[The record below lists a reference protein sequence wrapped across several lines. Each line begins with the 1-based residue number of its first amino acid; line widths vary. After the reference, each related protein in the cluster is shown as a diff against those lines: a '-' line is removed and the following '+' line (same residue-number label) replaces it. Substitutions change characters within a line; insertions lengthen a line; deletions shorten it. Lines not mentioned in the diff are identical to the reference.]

1 MSNRN
6 FDASVI
12 TKRLGNKAI
21 AKSIIS
27 NFNNVNAQPQTSNM
41 NASIINEVELGNS
54 LFVTRGPT
62 CTTYDLGCPCPIIS
76 SQSVIPQIG
85 WFTRI
90 AGTGN
95 SFGYGVARDSDNNI
109 IVIGVYETA
118 DITIY
123 NIDGSIFG
131 TLPYSGNADAFLV
144 KYNSNGTAIWA
155 TRIAG
160 IGNDFGY
167 SVAVDS
173 LDNIIVTGYYTD
185 ATTFYNADG
194 SGTPLTLTLIGTGT
208 NGFIVKYNSSGTGIW
223 ATRIA
228 GSNTVTSPQPGQGV
242 SVDSFD
248 NSIIVTGY
256 YRADA
261 FGIKIYNATPLPSG
275 STATL
280 SDLLATGTV
289 SNCAFIVKYDSSGI
303 GTWATRIAPTTDGI
317 GNEAL
322 GLGVKVVPNISS
334 AGDIIVTGLYN
345 GQARIYNAPGNLVFV
360 TLNNVTASADVFIVK
375 YIGTTG
381 AATWVTK
388 ITGAGALAN
397 AERGY
402 GIAVDSNSNIIVT
415 GIYTGTATIFNAD
428 TSTFGTLPNAGLGID
443 AFIVKYD
450 SSGLGLWTTRIAGAT
465 TDRAH
470 GIAVDSLNN
479 IIVTGLYSVTATT
492 IYNAPGGAVS
502 TLPTLTNSGSNDVF
516 VVKYNSSGVGVWATR
531 IAGTADD
538 TGNSITVDS
547 NNNIIV
553 TGYYNSSPV
562 TIYNTPGTLVA
573 GTLVNTGLYDVFL
586 VKYMSNGFI

>member
-27 NFNNVNAQPQTSNM
+27 NFNNVNSQPQTSNM

-62 CTTYDLGCPCPIIS
+62 CTTYDLGCPCPIS
-76 SQSVIPQIG
+76 TSVTSVIPQTG

-95 SFGYGVARDSDNNI
+95 DFGYGVARDSLDNI

-131 TLPYSGNADAFLV
+131 TLPYSGGNSDAFLV

-173 LDNIIVTGYYTD
+173 GNNIIITGLYTD

-256 YRADA
+256 YRANA
-261 FGIKIYNATPLPSG
+261 SGIKIYNATPLPSG

-280 SDLLATGTV
+280 SDLLTNGTGV
-289 SNCAFIVKYDSSGI
+289 QHVFIVKYNSSGI
-303 GTWATRIAPTTDGI
+303 GVWATRIAPTVANGGDI
-317 GNEAL
+317 L

-334 AGDIIVTGLYN
+334 AGDIIVTGSYAAN
-345 GQARIYNAPGNLVFV
+345 ATIYNAPGTAPFGTLALVGG
-360 TLNNVTASADVFIVK
+360 TNDVFIVK

-381 AATWVTK
+381 AGQWVTK
-388 ITGAGALAN
+388 IAGTGN
-397 AERGY
+397 DRGY

-428 TSTFGTLPNAGLGID
+428 TSTFGTLPNSGGID

-450 SSGLGLWTTRIAGAT
+450 SSGLGLWTTRIAGGTT

-492 IYNAPGGAVS
+492 IYNAPGGTVS

>member
-27 NFNNVNAQPQTSNM
+27 NFNNVNSQPQTSNM
-41 NASIINEVELGNS
+41 NASIINEVEMGNS

-62 CTTYDLGCPCPIIS
+62 CTTYDLGCPCPIS
-76 SQSVIPQIG
+76 TSVTSVIPQTG

-131 TLPYSGNADAFLV
+131 TLPYSGGNRDAFLV

-160 IGNDFGY
+160 IGNDFGF

-173 LDNIIVTGYYTD
+173 NIPDNNIIITGYYTA

-194 SGTPLTLTLIGTGT
+194 SGTSLTLPGSG
-208 NGFIVKYNSSGTGIW
+208 GADVFIVKYNSNGTGIW

-228 GSNTVTSPQPGQGV
+228 GGGSTVSPQPGLGV

-256 YRADA
+256 Y
-261 FGIKIYNATPLPSG
+261 GTTVTIYNATPLPSG
-275 STATL
+275 TFTTL
-280 SDLLATGTV
+280 PTLATNGSVFHT
-289 SNCAFIVKYDSSGI
+289 FIVKYDSDGI
-303 GTWATRIAPTTDGI
+303 GQWATRIAPVVAGGGFI
-317 GNEAL
+317 F
-322 GLGVKVVPNISS
+322 GLGVKIIPNSSS
-334 AGDIIVTGLYN
+334 AGDIIVTGAFAAN
-345 GQARIYNAPGNLVFV
+345 ATIFNAPGTVATLPTLVLVSGTSNVFIVKYNSSGVGQWSSRIAGTVNDRGYGVAVDSSNNIIV
-360 TLNNVTASADVFIVK
+360 TGFYTGIATIINPGGIIFGTLPNSGGGVTNDVFIVK
-375 YIGTTG
+375 YNSSGFGIWATRIGG
-381 AATWVTK
+381 A
-388 ITGAGALAN
+388 N
-397 AERGY
+397 NERGQ
-402 GIAVDSNSNIIVT
+402 GVT
-415 GIYTGTATIFNAD
+415 
-428 TSTFGTLPNAGLGID
+428 
-443 AFIVKYD
+443 
-450 SSGLGLWTTRIAGAT
+450 
-465 TDRAH
+465 
-470 GIAVDSLNN
+470 VDSLNN
-479 IIVTGLYSVTATT
+479 IIVTGYYALNTIT
-492 IYNAPGGAVS
+492 IYNAPGGTVS
-502 TLPTLTNSGSNDVF
+502 TLPTLTNSGTNDVF
-516 VVKYNSSGVGVWATR
+516 IVKYNSSGIGQWATR

-553 TGYYNSSPV
+553 TGYYSSSPV

>member
-27 NFNNVNAQPQTSNM
+27 NFNNVNSQPQTSNM

-62 CTTYDLGCPCPIIS
+62 CTTYDLGCPCPIS
-76 SQSVIPQIG
+76 TSVTSVIPQTG

-95 SFGYGVARDSDNNI
+95 DFGYGVARDSLDNI

-131 TLPYSGNADAFLV
+131 TLPYSGGNSDAFLV

-173 LDNIIVTGYYTD
+173 GNNIIITGYYTD

-194 SGTPLTLTLIGTGT
+194 SGTPLTLLLIGTGT
-208 NGFIVKYNSSGTGIW
+208 NGFIVKYNSSGVGQW

-256 YRADA
+256 YRADVN
-261 FGIKIYNATPLPSG
+261 GITIYNATPLPSG

-280 SDLLATGTV
+280 SDLLTNGTGV
-289 SNCAFIVKYDSSGI
+289 QHVFIVKYNSSGI
-303 GTWATRIAPTTDGI
+303 GVWATRIAPTVANGGDI
-317 GNEAL
+317 L

-334 AGDIIVTGLYN
+334 AGDIIVTGSYAAN
-345 GQARIYNAPGNLVFV
+345 ATIYNEPGIVAFGALALVGGI
-360 TLNNVTASADVFIVK
+360 DVFIVK

-381 AATWVTK
+381 AATWATR
-388 ITGAGALAN
+388 ISGTGTD
-397 AERGY
+397 RGY
-402 GIAVDSNSNIIVT
+402 GVAVDSSKNIIVT
-415 GIYTGTATIFNAD
+415 GIYTGIATIFNAD
-428 TSTFGTLPNAGLGID
+428 TSTFGTLTNSGGID
-443 AFIVKYD
+443 AFIVKYIG
-450 SSGLGLWTTRIAGAT
+450 STGFGTWATRIAGNT
-465 TDRAH
+465 TDRGH
-470 GIAVDSLNN
+470 GIVVDSLDN

-492 IYNAPGGAVS
+492 IYNAPGGTVS
-502 TLPTLTNSGSNDVF
+502 TLPTLTNSGTNDVF
-516 VVKYNSSGVGVWATR
+516 IVKYNSSGIGQWATR

-553 TGYYNSSPV
+553 TGYYSSSPV

-573 GTLVNTGLYDVFL
+573 GTLVNSGGYDVFL
-586 VKYMSNGFI
+586 VKYTSNGFI

>member
-27 NFNNVNAQPQTSNM
+27 NFNNVNSQPQTSNM

-76 SQSVIPQIG
+76 SQSVIPQTG

-90 AGTGN
+90 AGAGDD
-95 SFGYGVARDSDNNI
+95 FGYGVARDSLNNI

-131 TLPYSGNADAFLV
+131 TLPYSGGNRDAFLV

-173 LDNIIVTGYYTD
+173 LNNIIITGYYTD

-194 SGTPLTLTLIGTGT
+194 SGTPLTLTLIGLGT

-334 AGDIIVTGLYN
+334 AGDIIVTGAFAAN
-345 GQARIYNAPGNLVFV
+345 ATIFNAPGTVATLLPLVLFSG
-360 TLNNVTASADVFIVK
+360 TSNVFIVK
-375 YIGTTG
+375 YNSSGLGQWSSRIAGT
-381 AATWVTK
+381 
-388 ITGAGALAN
+388 LN
-397 AERGY
+397 DRGY
-402 GIAVDSNSNIIVT
+402 GIAVDSLDNIIVT
-415 GIYTGTATIFNAD
+415 GYYTGLATIINPGGI
-428 TSTFGTLPNAGLGID
+428 SFGTLPNSGGLD
-443 AFIVKYD
+443 AFIVKYIG
-450 SSGLGLWTTRIAGAT
+450 STGFGIWATRITGTT
-465 TDRAH
+465 TDRGH
-470 GIAVDSLNN
+470 GIVVDSLDN
-479 IIVTGLYSVTATT
+479 IIVTGFYSVTPTT
-492 IYNAPGGAVS
+492 IYNAPGGTVS
-502 TLPTLTNSGSNDVF
+502 TLPTLTNSGNNDVF
-516 VVKYNSSGVGVWATR
+516 IVKYNSSGIGVWATR

-538 TGNSITVDS
+538 QGNSITVDS

-553 TGYYNSSPV
+553 TGSYDSSPV

-573 GTLVNTGLYDVFL
+573 GTLVNTGLNDVFL
-586 VKYMSNGFI
+586 VKYTSNGFI

>member
-76 SQSVIPQIG
+76 SQSVIPQTG

-90 AGTGN
+90 AGAGDD
-95 SFGYGVARDSDNNI
+95 FGYGVARDSLNNI

-131 TLPYSGNADAFLV
+131 TLPYSGGNRDAFLV

-173 LDNIIVTGYYTD
+173 LNNIIITGYYTD

-194 SGTPLTLTLIGTGT
+194 SGTPLTLTLIGLGT

-280 SDLLATGTV
+280 SDLLTNGTGV
-289 SNCAFIVKYDSSGI
+289 QHVFIVKYNSSGI
-303 GTWATRIAPTTDGI
+303 GVWATRIAPTVVNG
-317 GNEAL
+317 GNIF

-334 AGDIIVTGLYN
+334 AGDIIVTGAFAAN
-345 GQARIYNAPGNLVFV
+345 ATIFNAPGTVATLLPLVLFSG
-360 TLNNVTASADVFIVK
+360 TSNVFIVK
-375 YIGTTG
+375 YNSSGLGQWSSRIAGT
-381 AATWVTK
+381 V
-388 ITGAGALAN
+388 N
-397 AERGY
+397 DRGY
-402 GIAVDSNSNIIVT
+402 GIAVDSLDNIIVT
-415 GIYTGTATIFNAD
+415 GYYTGLATIINPGGIV
-428 TSTFGTLPNAGLGID
+428 FGTLPNSGGLLD
-443 AFIVKYD
+443 AFIVKYIG
-450 SSGLGLWTTRIAGAT
+450 STGFGIWATRITGTT
-465 TDRAH
+465 TDRGH
-470 GIAVDSLNN
+470 GIVVDSLDN
-479 IIVTGLYSVTATT
+479 IIVTGFYSVTPTT
-492 IYNAPGGAVS
+492 IYNAPGGTVS
-502 TLPTLTNSGSNDVF
+502 TLPTLTNSGNNDVF
-516 VVKYNSSGVGVWATR
+516 IVKYNSSGIGVWATR

-538 TGNSITVDS
+538 QGNSITVDS

-553 TGYYNSSPV
+553 TGSYDSSPV

-573 GTLVNTGLYDVFL
+573 GTLVNTGLNDVFL
-586 VKYMSNGFI
+586 VKYTSNGFI

>member
-27 NFNNVNAQPQTSNM
+27 NFNNVNSQPQTSNM

-62 CTTYDLGCPCPIIS
+62 CTTYDLGCPCPIS
-76 SQSVIPQIG
+76 TSVTSVIPQTG

-90 AGTGN
+90 AGAGN
-95 SFGYGVARDSDNNI
+95 DFGYGVARDSLDNI

-131 TLPYSGNADAFLV
+131 TLPYSGGNSDAFLV

-173 LDNIIVTGYYTD
+173 GNNIIITGYYTD

-194 SGTPLTLTLIGTGT
+194 SGTPLTLLLIGTGT
-208 NGFIVKYNSSGTGIW
+208 NGFIVKYNSSGVGQW

-256 YRADA
+256 YRADVN
-261 FGIKIYNATPLPSG
+261 GITIYNATPLPSG

-280 SDLLATGTV
+280 SDLLTNGTGV
-289 SNCAFIVKYDSSGI
+289 QHVFIVKYNSSGI
-303 GTWATRIAPTTDGI
+303 GVWATRIAPTVANGGDI
-317 GNEAL
+317 L

-334 AGDIIVTGLYN
+334 AGDIIVTGSYAAN
-345 GQARIYNAPGNLVFV
+345 ATIYNEPGIVAFGALALVGGI
-360 TLNNVTASADVFIVK
+360 DVFIVK

-381 AATWVTK
+381 AATWATR
-388 ITGAGALAN
+388 ISGTGTD
-397 AERGY
+397 RGY
-402 GIAVDSNSNIIVT
+402 GVAVDSSKNIIVT
-415 GIYTGTATIFNAD
+415 GIYTGIATIFNAD
-428 TSTFGTLPNAGLGID
+428 TSTFGTLTNSGGID
-443 AFIVKYD
+443 AFIVKYIG
-450 SSGLGLWTTRIAGAT
+450 STGFGTWATRIAGNT
-465 TDRAH
+465 TDRGH
-470 GIAVDSLNN
+470 GIVVDSLDN

-492 IYNAPGGAVS
+492 IYNAPGGTVS
-502 TLPTLTNSGSNDVF
+502 TLPTLTNSGTNDVF
-516 VVKYNSSGVGVWATR
+516 IVKYNSSGIGQWATR

-553 TGYYNSSPV
+553 TGYYSSSPV

-573 GTLVNTGLYDVFL
+573 GTLVNSGGYDVFL
-586 VKYMSNGFI
+586 VKYTSNGFI

>member
-27 NFNNVNAQPQTSNM
+27 NFNNVNSQPQTSNM

-90 AGTGN
+90 AGAGDD
-95 SFGYGVARDSDNNI
+95 FGYGVARDSLNNI

-131 TLPYSGNADAFLV
+131 TLPYSGGNRDAFLV

-173 LDNIIVTGYYTD
+173 LNNIIITGYYTD

-334 AGDIIVTGLYN
+334 AGDIIVTGAFAAN
-345 GQARIYNAPGNLVFV
+345 ATIFNAPGTVATLLPLVLV
-360 TLNNVTASADVFIVK
+360 SGTSNVFIVK
-375 YIGTTG
+375 YNSSGLGQWSSRIAGT
-381 AATWVTK
+381 
-388 ITGAGALAN
+388 LN
-397 AERGY
+397 DRGY
-402 GIAVDSNSNIIVT
+402 GIAVDSLDNIIVT
-415 GIYTGTATIFNAD
+415 GF
-428 TSTFGTLPNAGLGID
+428 
-443 AFIVKYD
+443 
-450 SSGLGLWTTRIAGAT
+450 
-465 TDRAH
+465 
-470 GIAVDSLNN
+470 
-479 IIVTGLYSVTATT
+479 YSVTPTT
-492 IYNAPGGAVS
+492 IYNAPGGTVS
-502 TLPTLTNSGSNDVF
+502 TLPTLTNSGNNDVF
-516 VVKYNSSGVGVWATR
+516 IVKYNSSGIGVWATR

-538 TGNSITVDS
+538 QGNSITVDS

-553 TGYYNSSPV
+553 TGSYDSSPV

-573 GTLVNTGLYDVFL
+573 GTLVNTGLNDVFL
-586 VKYMSNGFI
+586 VKYTSNGFI